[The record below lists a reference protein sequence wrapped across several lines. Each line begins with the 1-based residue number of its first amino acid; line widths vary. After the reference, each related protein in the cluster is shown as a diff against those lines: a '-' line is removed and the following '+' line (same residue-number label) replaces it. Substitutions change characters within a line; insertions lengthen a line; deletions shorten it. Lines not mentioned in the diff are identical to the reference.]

1 MTPRIAVL
9 TSGGDSPSM
18 NGAVRAV
25 VRASLNAGARIF
37 GISEGY
43 QGLVE
48 GAHFIKEMAWADVR
62 GWLSLGGTL
71 LGTARCASFRERPGR
86 LQAAH
91 NLITNGITALVIV
104 GGDGSLTGADL
115 FRKASQLCH
124 VDWSTIAEEYEGMAV
139 IAG

>member
-1 MTPRIAVL
+1 MKPRIAVM

-25 VRASLNAGARIF
+25 VRASLNAKARIF
-37 GISEGY
+37 GVSEGY

-48 GAHFIKEMAWADVR
+48 GAQFIKEMSWADVR

-86 LQAAH
+86 LRAAH
-91 NLITNGITALVIV
+91 NLIVNGITALVII

-115 FRKASQLCH
+115 FRKVSHLQHILTARQPL
-124 VDWSTIAEEYEGMAV
+124 EGM
-139 IAG
+139 